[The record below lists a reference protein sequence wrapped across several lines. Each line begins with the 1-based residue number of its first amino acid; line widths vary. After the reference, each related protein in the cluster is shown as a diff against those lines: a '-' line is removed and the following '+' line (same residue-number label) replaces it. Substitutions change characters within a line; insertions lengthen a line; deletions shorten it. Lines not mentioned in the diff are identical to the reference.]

1 MDIETLMAQAQALQ
15 SRVADA
21 QAQLDKMMVKGIA
34 ENGACIIDMTGKY
47 DVKQVTIRPD
57 ILASGAPAVEEAV
70 LSALR
75 DAKAKADVQIDKVMG
90 DATSGV
96 SLP

>member
-1 MDIETLMAQAQALQ
+1 MDMESLMAQAQALQ

-90 DATSGV
+90 DAPSGV

>member
-1 MDIETLMAQAQALQ
+1 MDMESLMAQAQALQ

-21 QAQLDKMMVKGIA
+21 QAQLDKTIIKGIA
-34 ENGACIIDMTGKY
+34 DNGACIVDMTGKY
-47 DVKQVTIRPD
+47 DIQKITIRPD
-57 ILASGAPAVEEAV
+57 VLALGATAVEQVV
-70 LSALR
+70 LTALR
-75 DAKAKADVQIDKVMG
+75 DAKAKADVQIDRVMG

>member
-1 MDIETLMAQAQALQ
+1 MDMESLMAQAQALQ

-57 ILASGAPAVEEAV
+57 VLASGAPAVEEAV

>member
-1 MDIETLMAQAQALQ
+1 MDMESLMAQAQALQ

-21 QAQLDKMMVKGIA
+21 QAQLDKTIIKGIA
-34 ENGACIIDMTGKY
+34 DNGACIVDMNGKY
-47 DVKQVTIRPD
+47 DIQKITIRPD
-57 ILASGAPAVEEAV
+57 VLALGATAVEQVV
-70 LSALR
+70 LTALR

>member
-1 MDIETLMAQAQALQ
+1 MDMESLMAQAQALQ